1 MMDTLI
7 ELDQSIFL
15 YLNNLGSTRFD
26 TLWLIITNKWA
37 SIPLY
42 LLLIYLLFK
51 NFGVKQT
58 VITLLVVALM
68 ITLTDQL
75 SYAVKHSVM
84 RLRPCGEPRLE
95 GLGRFVAECGSYG
108 YFSGHATS
116 SFALAI
122 FLGLIF
128 KNHYKYS
135 FIALI
140 IWALLVS
147 YSRIY
152 VGVHYPGDIL
162 TGMLVGTTIGTGCYY
177 LNKFAQKKY
186 KSLKTDSLSQN

>member
-1 MMDTLI
+1 MESLI
-7 ELDQSIFL
+7 ELDQSLFL
-15 YLNNLGSTRFD
+15 YLNNLGSKKFD
-26 TLWLIITNKWA
+26 ALWLVITNKWA

-42 LLLIYLLFK
+42 ALFVYLLFK

-58 VITLLVVALM
+58 VITLVIVAIM

-75 SYAVKHSVM
+75 SYAIKHSVM
-84 RLRPCGEPRLE
+84 RLRPCGEPSLQS
-95 GLGRFVAECGSYG
+95 LGRFVTECGSYG

-116 SFALAI
+116 SFALAV

-128 KNHYKYS
+128 KNYYK
-135 FIALI
+135 FIFTALI

-162 TGMLVGTTIGTGCYY
+162 TGALVGSTIGVGFYY
-177 LNKFAQKKY
+177 LNKFAQHQY
-186 KSLKTDSLSQN
+186 KSFKTDS